1 MKRLFFTIFGL
12 APLFLSAQQTLTLE
26 ECYSLAEK
34 NYPLAKQTEL
44 LEEKTKSE
52 IKVLEKEKLPK
63 LDFNAQATYQS
74 DVIQFPFQI
83 PNSTVEPPNKD
94 QYRATLDANQL
105 IYNGGNIAANS
116 KLKTAELETQQQQIA
131 VNLYTLKNRI
141 NQSYFS
147 VLLFQEQEKLLISKM
162 EQLDARIKEVSAGVK
177 YGAVLP
183 ASEQVLKA
191 EQLKLE
197 QQLSQIDFDKQKA
210 LKNLSIL
217 VFQDL
222 DNNTILI
229 KPAIFIAPEMAS
241 QRPELELFNLQET
254 QLETSKEV
262 ISKSNYP
269 KLLGFAQA
277 GYGNPGLNMLDNSFQ
292 DFYIL
297 GLKLNWNIFDWGKT
311 KEQKQAVDI
320 SKEIV
325 STEKETFVLNNEMQ
339 QKEAESDINKYEA
352 MLRKDSEI
360 IELREK
366 VLQATTSQLQN
377 GAITSSEYI
386 TELNNLYE
394 ARIDQQLHEVQ
405 LALAK
410 ANYKVIKG
418 NFNE

>member
-1 MKRLFFTIFGL
+1 MKRLLFILLSFG
-12 APLFLSAQQTLTLE
+12 PLLVSAQQVLTLE
-26 ECYSLAEK
+26 ECYALARK
-34 NYPLAKQTEL
+34 NYPLAKQTAL
-44 LEEKTKSE
+44 LEEKTQSE
-52 IKVLEKEKLPK
+52 IAILEKGKLPK

-74 DVIQFPFQI
+74 DVIELPLAI
-83 PNSTVEPPNKD
+83 PNSTIEPPNKD

-105 IYNGGNIAANS
+105 IYNGGNIAANT
-116 KLKTAELETQQQQIA
+116 KLKTAELAAQQQQVV
-131 VNLYTLKNRI
+131 VNLYTLKSRI
-141 NQSYFS
+141 NQNYFS
-147 VLLFQEQEKLLISKM
+147 VLLFQEQEKLILSKM
-162 EQLDARIKEVSAGVK
+162 EVLDARLKEINTGVK

-197 QQLSQIDFDKQKA
+197 QQLSQINFDKQKA
-210 LKNLSIL
+210 LKNLSLL
-217 VFQDL
+217 VFQQL
-222 DNNTILI
+222 DSNTILA
-229 KPAIFIAPEMAS
+229 KPAIFIAPEIES
-241 QRPELELFNLQET
+241 QRPELELFNLQEK

-262 ISKSNYP
+262 ISKSNFP

-292 DFYIL
+292 DFYMV

-311 KEQKQAVDI
+311 KEQKQTVDI

-325 STEKETFVLNNEMQ
+325 STEKETFLLNNEMQ
-339 QKEAESDINKYEA
+339 QKEAESDIDKYEA

-386 TELNNLYE
+386 TELNNLFE
-394 ARIDQQLHEVQ
+394 AKIDQQLHELQ

-410 ANYKVIKG
+410 ANYRIIKG
-418 NFNE
+418 DFK

>member
-1 MKRLFFTIFGL
+1 MKRLLFILLSFG
-12 APLFLSAQQTLTLE
+12 PLLVSAQQVLTLE
-26 ECYSLAEK
+26 ECYTLAEK
-34 NYPLAKQTEL
+34 NYPLARQTAL
-44 LEEKTKSE
+44 LEEKTQSE
-52 IKVLEKEKLPK
+52 IAILEKGKLPK
-63 LDFNAQATYQS
+63 LDLNAQATYQS
-74 DVIQFPFQI
+74 DVIELPLAI
-83 PNSTVEPPNKD
+83 PNSTIEPPNKD

-105 IYNGGNIAANS
+105 IYNGGNIAANT
-116 KLKTAELETQQQQIA
+116 KLKTAELAAQQQQVA

-141 NQSYFS
+141 NQNYFS
-147 VLLFQEQEKLLISKM
+147 VLLFQEQEKLLLSKM
-162 EQLDARIKEVSAGVK
+162 EVLDARLKEINTGVK

-197 QQLSQIDFDKQKA
+197 QQLSQINFDKKKA
-210 LKNLSIL
+210 LKNLSLL

-222 DNNTILI
+222 DSNTTLA
-229 KPAIFIAPEMAS
+229 KPSIFIAPEMES

-269 KLLGFAQA
+269 KLFGFAQA

-292 DFYIL
+292 DFYMV

-311 KEQKQAVDI
+311 KEQKQTVDI

-325 STEKETFVLNNEMQ
+325 STEKETFLLNNEMQ
-339 QKEAESDINKYEA
+339 QKEAESDIDKYEA

-410 ANYKVIKG
+410 ANYRIIKG
-418 NFNE
+418 DFK

>member
-52 IKVLEKEKLPK
+52 IKVLEKGKLPK

-74 DVIQFPFQI
+74 DVIEFPFQI

-147 VLLFQEQEKLLISKM
+147 VLLFQEQEKLLILKM

-177 YGAVLP
+177 YGVVLP
-183 ASEQVLKA
+183 ASEQLLKA

-197 QQLSQIDFDKQKA
+197 QQLSQINFDKQKA

-222 DNNTILI
+222 DNNTILT

-241 QRPELELFNLQET
+241 QRPELEFFNLQET

-292 DFYIL
+292 DFYIV

-386 TELNNLYE
+386 TELNNLFE
-394 ARIDQQLHEVQ
+394 AKIDQQLHELQ

-410 ANYKVIKG
+410 ANYRIIKG
-418 NFNE
+418 DFK

>member
-52 IKVLEKEKLPK
+52 IKVLEKGKLPK

-210 LKNLSIL
+210 LKNLSLL

-222 DNNTILI
+222 DSNTILA
-229 KPAIFIAPEMAS
+229 KPAIFIAPEIES
-241 QRPELELFNLQET
+241 QRPELELFNLQEK

-262 ISKSNYP
+262 ISKSNFP

-292 DFYIL
+292 DFYMV

-311 KEQKQAVDI
+311 KEQKQTVDI

-325 STEKETFVLNNEMQ
+325 STEKETFLLNNEMQ
-339 QKEAESDINKYEA
+339 QKEAESDIDKYEA

-386 TELNNLYE
+386 TELNNLFE
-394 ARIDQQLHEVQ
+394 AKIDQQLHELQ

-410 ANYKVIKG
+410 ANYRIIKG
-418 NFNE
+418 DFK

>member
-52 IKVLEKEKLPK
+52 IKVLEKGKLPK

-74 DVIQFPFQI
+74 DVIEFPFQI

-222 DNNTILI
+222 DNNTILT
-229 KPAIFIAPEMAS
+229 KPGIFIAPEMAS
-241 QRPELELFNLQET
+241 QRPELEFFNLQET

-292 DFYIL
+292 DFYIV

>member
-1 MKRLFFTIFGL
+1 MKNFLFLFFAIT
-12 APLFLSAQQTLTLE
+12 PLVAFAQQTLTLQ
-26 ECYSLAEK
+26 ECYVLAEK
-34 NYPLAKQTEL
+34 NYPLAKQTTL
-44 LEEKTKSE
+44 LEEKTRSE
-52 IKVLEKEKLPK
+52 ITILEKGKLPK

-74 DVIQFPFQI
+74 DVIEFPFEI

-105 IYNGGNIAANS
+105 IYNGGNIAANTE
-116 KLKTAELETQQQQIA
+116 LKTAELAAQQQQVV
-131 VNLYTLKNRI
+131 VNLYTLKSRI
-141 NQSYFS
+141 NQNYFS
-147 VLLFQEQEKLLISKM
+147 VLLFQEQEKLLLSKM
-162 EQLDARIKEVSAGVK
+162 EVLDARLKEINTGVK
-177 YGAVLP
+177 YGTVLP

-197 QQLSQIDFDKQKA
+197 QQLSQITFDKQKA
-210 LKNLSIL
+210 LKNLSLL

-222 DNNTILI
+222 DSNTILA
-229 KPAIFIAPEMAS
+229 KPFIFIAPEMES

-262 ISKSNYP
+262 ISKSNFP

-292 DFYIL
+292 DFYMV

-325 STEKETFVLNNEMQ
+325 STEKETFLLNNEMQ
-339 QKEAESDINKYEA
+339 QKEAESDIDKYEA

-366 VLQATTSQLQN
+366 VLQATTSQLQH
-377 GAITSSEYI
+377 GTITSSEYI
-386 TELNNLYE
+386 TELNNLFE
-394 ARIDQQLHEVQ
+394 AKIDQQLHEIQ

-410 ANYKVIKG
+410 ANYRIIKG
-418 NFNE
+418 DFK